1 MSQSI
6 RTFTPNVA
14 EGKTLMAIFWRQV
27 CSLMRNT
34 CQGVTIVA
42 YIPQSREQ
50 QRIYHSCLRDLSKQ
64 VELDGELRTEI
75 VWKRATLAAFF
86 EETREMDEFREEWRT
101 LGALLIQGQLLTT
114 VTSTD
119 FSKSLAS
126 AYLTFLH
133 NVGDKQGVTW
143 SPTSLG
149 REANAANDAAGPRAE
164 AA

>member
-1 MSQSI
+1 MTQSI
-6 RTFTPNVA
+6 RTFMPNVA
-14 EGKTLMAIFWRQV
+14 EGKTLMTIFWRQV

-34 CQGVTIVA
+34 RQGVTIVA

-50 QRIYHSCLRDLSKQ
+50 QRIYHSVLNDLSKQ
-64 VELDGELRTEI
+64 VELDGEMREAA

-86 EETREMDEFREEWRT
+86 EETRQMDEHREEWRA

-119 FSKSLAS
+119 FSKTLAS

-133 NVGDKQGVTW
+133 AIGDEQSVKW

-149 REANAANDAAGPRAE
+149 RDAANDASAERARE

>member
-6 RTFTPNVA
+6 RTFMPNVA
-14 EGKTLMAIFWRQV
+14 EGKTLMTIFWRQI
-27 CSLMRNT
+27 CSLMRNSR
-34 CQGVTIVA
+34 QGVTIVA
-42 YIPQSREQ
+42 YIPQSRDQ
-50 QRIYHSCLRDLSKQ
+50 QRIYHSALSDLAKQ
-64 VELDGELRTEI
+64 VELDGELREAA

-86 EETREMDEFREEWRT
+86 EETRNMDEHREEWRA
-101 LGALLIQGQLLTT
+101 LGALLIHGQLLTT

-119 FSKSLAS
+119 FSKALAS

-133 NVGDKQGVTW
+133 SLGDDQGVKW

-149 REANAANDAAGPRAE
+149 REAANDAAGPRAE

>member
-6 RTFTPNVA
+6 RTFMPNVA
-14 EGKTLMAIFWRQV
+14 EGKALMTIFWRQV
-27 CSLMRNT
+27 CSLMRNSR
-34 CQGVTIVA
+34 QGVTIVA
-42 YIPQSREQ
+42 YIPQSRDQ
-50 QRIYHSCLRDLSKQ
+50 QKIYHSALNDLSKQ
-64 VELDGELRTEI
+64 VELDGEMRDAA
-75 VWKRATLAAFF
+75 VWKRSTLAAFF
-86 EETREMDEFREEWRT
+86 EETRQMEEYREEWRA

-119 FSKSLAS
+119 FSRSLAS

-133 NVGDKQGVTW
+133 ALGDGQGVKW

-149 REANAANDAAGPRAE
+149 REAANDAAVTRAE

>member
-6 RTFTPNVA
+6 RTFLPNVA
-14 EGKTLMAIFWRQV
+14 EGKELLAIFGRQV
-27 CSLMRNT
+27 NSLMRNSL
-34 CQGVTIVA
+34 QGVTVVA
-42 YIPQSREQ
+42 YTPQSRDQ
-50 QRIYHSCLRDLSKQ
+50 QKIYHSALTDLSKQ
-64 VELDGELRTEI
+64 VELDGALHSPA
-75 VWKRATLAAFF
+75 VWKRYTLAAFF
-86 EETREMDEFREEWRT
+86 EEPREMPEFREEWRA
-101 LGALLIQGQLLTT
+101 LGALLIQGRLITT

-133 NVGDKQGVTW
+133 QLGDEQGVTW

-149 REANAANDAAGPRAE
+149 RDAANDAAGPRAE